1 MIKSVQC
8 HPEKKPFES
17 FAFLEEETGY
27 SVSTLRGYGIF
38 ACWAFLELS
47 SMIYLT
53 VIYCEIKVWGCVNL
67 SLNSELWSNEVGSTE
82 SLINWFSFD

>member
-1 MIKSVQC
+1 MMRMIKSVQC

-17 FAFLEEETGY
+17 VAFLCEDTIGY
-27 SVSTLRGYGIF
+27 SISTLLDYGIF

-53 VIYCEIKVWGCVNL
+53 VIYCEIKV
-67 SLNSELWSNEVGSTE
+67 
-82 SLINWFSFD
+82 